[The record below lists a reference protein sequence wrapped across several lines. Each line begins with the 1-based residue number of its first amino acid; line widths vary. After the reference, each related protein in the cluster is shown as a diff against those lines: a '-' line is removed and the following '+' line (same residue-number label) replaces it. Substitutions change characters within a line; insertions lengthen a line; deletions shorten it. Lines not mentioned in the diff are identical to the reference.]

1 MSNTFFVPGDM
12 NFRELVED
20 VKEGIFFKTYM
31 EWNIDDM
38 RMGQRYIGLEAYEI
52 KHGEVGEPVLFPVL
66 EGKTTEFLSAIDG
79 ADDSLEFY
87 PGTCGK
93 GTQTKEYQSP
103 WVAQTSGSGTSWLR

>member
-1 MSNTFFVPGDM
+1 
-12 NFRELVED
+12 
-20 VKEGIFFKTYM
+20 
-31 EWNIDDM
+31 IDDM

-93 GTQTKEYQSP
+93 GDPDQGIPVSMGGP
-103 WVAQTSGSGTSWLR
+103 NLRLRNVMVKVI